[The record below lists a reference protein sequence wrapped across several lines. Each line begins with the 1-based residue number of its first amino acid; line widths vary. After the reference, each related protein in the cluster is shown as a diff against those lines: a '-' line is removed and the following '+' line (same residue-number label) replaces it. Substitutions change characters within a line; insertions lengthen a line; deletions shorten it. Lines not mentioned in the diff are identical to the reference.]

1 MTPNRKPGT
10 VGRHGFLR
18 NRGTRERREAA
29 CDQFNSNGEVRTR
42 AGRQNSKRRHRRGAL
57 TRRVFAVDR
66 FGLSQHRARL
76 NLIGAPAVK
85 AWMKGESRSEPANCR
100 EIASIVRRSA
110 NR

>member
-1 MTPNRKPGT
+1 MD
-10 VGRHGFLR
+10 FFAI
-18 NRGTRERREAA
+18 EAHA
-29 CDQFNSNGEVRTR
+29 SDAKLHVISSIPTARCELVRVAR
-42 AGRQNSKRRHRRGAL
+42 NSKRRHRRGAL

-85 AWMKGESRSEPANCR
+85 AWMKGESRSEPANRR